1 MEKEINNN
9 NLYKIKVYYF
19 LMSLFRRL
27 TVEEKNIKDLLKVTK
42 KLISFKTNPFV
53 FDSNVFV
60 IKSKLKDYSGK
71 YKDYFLKKLENVNSR
86 YKESLGYNLRDIPA
100 I

>member
-27 TVEEKNIKDLLKVTK
+27 TVEEKNIKDLLKTTTK
-42 KLISFKTNPFV
+42 IISSDEKHFEY
-53 FDSNVFV
+53 DRNVSFLNLQ
-60 IKSKLKDYSGK
+60 IENYSGK
-71 YKDYFLKKLENVNSR
+71 YKKRFLKKFERIKADYRLFLK
-86 YKESLGYNLRDIPA
+86 YDLRDIPA
-100 I
+100 F